1 MATTITT
8 KNGRRIV
15 IDANGEKIYIIR
27 GHLQPMT
34 LQIEPTMFSLCKMLF
49 RTQIDKFELLPLSEY
64 GSRYGTWALYL
75 KYRGLHYYL
84 LIRAWR
90 DKNSVDPSFVFKN
103 EPKATFE
110 AVRTN
115 FKIPGLFM
123 MPSELKEPDDEINFR
138 YMTKHGI
145 YGNDRYTDIGEHTTS
160 YWDNID
166 KIYHQS
172 YSRYE
177 EYVNYHHQRE
187 MTTEEKTLFEFI
199 TLPYKYFLANEKNS
213 INYDEEYGLIDFH
226 TRLSYKHYFTIIENI
241 SICYDAPE
249 LVSISKEEFNCIVNV
264 IFNNARKKRMEKY
277 STLVRE
283 ISQLNDNCI
292 EYVMQYVF

>member
-34 LQIEPTMFSLCKMLF
+34 LQIEPTMISVCKMLF
-49 RTQIDKFELLPLSEY
+49 RTKIHKFELLPLDEY

-75 KYRGLHYYL
+75 QYRGLHYYL
-84 LIRAWR
+84 LIRAWS
-90 DKNSVDPSFVFKN
+90 DKNRVDPGFVFKN
-103 EPKATFE
+103 EPHTFFE
-110 AVRTN
+110 AIRAN

-123 MPSELKEPDDEINFR
+123 TPSELKEPDDEINFR
-138 YMTKHGI
+138 SMTKHGVDGIDRNTDI
-145 YGNDRYTDIGEHTTS
+145 YERMTYWNDIDRQDHLSYDRY
-160 YWDNID
+160 
-166 KIYHQS
+166 Q
-172 YSRYE
+172 
-177 EYVNYHHQRE
+177 EYVHYHHQRE
-187 MTTEEKTLFEFI
+187 MTTEENGLLEFI
-199 TLPYKYFLANEKNS
+199 TIPDKYFVANGKNRVVDDGK
-213 INYDEEYGLIDFH
+213 NH
-226 TRLSYKHYFTIIENI
+226 
-241 SICYDAPE
+241 ICYDAPE

>member
-1 MATTITT
+1 MATTMTT

-49 RTQIDKFELLPLSEY
+49 RTRIDKFELLPLSEY
-64 GSRYGTWALYL
+64 GRYGTWALYL

-84 LIRAWR
+84 LISLWN
-90 DKNSVDPSFVFKN
+90 DNNCVDPSFVYDNN
-103 EPKATFE
+103 EQGTNFE
-110 AVRTN
+110 AVRSN

-138 YMTKHGI
+138 SMTKHGI
-145 YGNDRYTDIGEHTTS
+145 DGIDRNTDIYERIT
-160 YWDNID
+160 YWKNID
-166 KIYHQS
+166 RPDSQS
-172 YSRYE
+172 YSRHE
-177 EYVNYHHQRE
+177 EHIDYHHQRK
-187 MTTEEKTLFEFI
+187 MTNEENKLSEFI
-199 TLPYKYFLANEKNS
+199 SLPYKYFLSNRNN
-213 INYDEEYGLIDFH
+213 IIIYDEEYGLIDFH
-226 TRLSYKHYFTIIENI
+226 TRLSHYFTNNEEF

>member
-1 MATTITT
+1 
-8 KNGRRIV
+8 
-15 IDANGEKIYIIR
+15 
-27 GHLQPMT
+27 MT
-34 LQIEPTMFSLCKMLF
+34 
-49 RTQIDKFELLPLSEY
+49 Y
-64 GSRYGTWALYL
+64 
-75 KYRGLHYYL
+75 
-84 LIRAWR
+84 
-90 DKNSVDPSFVFKN
+90 
-103 EPKATFE
+103 FE
-110 AVRTN
+110 AVRSN

-123 MPSELKEPDDEINFR
+123 MPSELKEPDDEINFM
-138 YMTKHGI
+138 YKTKHGVDGI
-145 YGNDRYTDIGEHTTS
+145 DRNTDIYERIT
-160 YWDNID
+160 YWNDID
-166 KIYHQS
+166 KPDIS

-177 EYVNYHHQRE
+177 EYVHYHHQRE

-226 TRLSYKHYFTIIENI
+226 TRLSYKHYFTSNEEIQ
-241 SICYDAPE
+241 ICYDAPE

>member
-1 MATTITT
+1 
-8 KNGRRIV
+8 
-15 IDANGEKIYIIR
+15 
-27 GHLQPMT
+27 
-34 LQIEPTMFSLCKMLF
+34 
-49 RTQIDKFELLPLSEY
+49 
-64 GSRYGTWALYL
+64 
-75 KYRGLHYYL
+75 
-84 LIRAWR
+84 
-90 DKNSVDPSFVFKN
+90 
-103 EPKATFE
+103 
-110 AVRTN
+110 
-115 FKIPGLFM
+115 
-123 MPSELKEPDDEINFR
+123 
-138 YMTKHGI
+138 
-145 YGNDRYTDIGEHTTS
+145 
-160 YWDNID
+160 
-166 KIYHQS
+166 
-172 YSRYE
+172 
-177 EYVNYHHQRE
+177 

>member
-1 MATTITT
+1 MATTMTT
-8 KNGRRIV
+8 KLVR
-15 IDANGEKIYIIR
+15 IDADGEKVYIIR
-27 GHLQPMT
+27 RQPMT

-64 GSRYGTWALYL
+64 GRYGTWALYL

-90 DKNSVDPSFVFKN
+90 DENRVDPGFVFKN
-103 EPKATFE
+103 EPNTTFE
-110 AVRTN
+110 AVRAN

-138 YMTKHGI
+138 CMTKHGI
-145 YGNDRYTDIGEHTTS
+145 DGIDLNTDIYERIT
-160 YWDNID
+160 YLNDID
-166 KIYHQS
+166 KQDHQS
-172 YSRYE
+172 YYRHQ
-177 EYVNYHHQRE
+177 EYVDYHHQRE
-187 MTTEEKTLFEFI
+187 MTTEENRLFEFI
-199 TLPYKYFLANEKNS
+199 TLPYKYFLSNGKKS
-213 INYDEEYGLIDFH
+213 IIYDEEYGLIDRH
-226 TRLSYKHYFTIIENI
+226 TRLSYKHYFTSNEEIQ
-241 SICYDAPE
+241 ICCDTPE

-277 STLVRE
+277 STIVRE